1 MSSLTIKNAVVIPIT
16 AAEKSFDGYVG
27 VKECRFSHGE
37 FLTAPPATVHGR
49 FVCGFQSRFF
59 MLN

>member
-27 VKECRFSHGE
+27 VKEWRFNHGE
-37 FLTAPPATVHGR
+37 FLTDPRRP
-49 FVCGFQSRFF
+49 F
-59 MLN
+59 MADLSADFRRDSSC